1 MSGGVPRPRF
11 SLGALT
17 AAVVV
22 GATVA
27 GLGVA
32 CGTEVEQAVA
42 PDPAGVSTSLPSAPE
57 AEVAGATE
65 QRPTVDAALLTR
77 LRSTVLPVNS
87 QGCGFDRQGTVSL
100 VDLAGSPLAVSNRH
114 VLAGATD
121 AVVTLPDGELVSV
134 RVGGTVPDRDAA
146 VLDPQDAVSS
156 GLVSE
161 TLQVGPAP
169 QEGDEVVVAGHPGG
183 VFAASSGRV
192 LAVEDRVDDGGTVR
206 VLVVDVPT
214 EEGSSGGVVVDASG
228 RAVGLVAA
236 RDPETGS
243 AVAYPFSALTGRLDP
258 EPPGC

>member
-1 MSGGVPRPRF
+1 MSRPRF
-11 SLGALT
+11 PFGALT

-32 CGTEVEQAVA
+32 CGTRAEE
-42 PDPAGVSTSLPSAPE
+42 AGRVPSAEVSTSLPLSPE

-65 QRPTVDAALLTR
+65 ERPAVDEALVSR
-77 LRSTVLPVNS
+77 LRSTVLAVSS
-87 QGCGFDRQGTVSL
+87 QGCGFERQGTVSL
-100 VDLAGSPLAVSNRH
+100 VDLAGSPLAMSNRH
-114 VLAGATD
+114 VLAGATE
-121 AVVTLPDGELVSV
+121 AVVTFPDGRTLSV
-134 RVGGTVPDRDAA
+134 RVGGSVPERDAA
-146 VLDPQDAVSS
+146 VLDPEDAISS
-156 GLVSE
+156 GLITE
-161 TLQVGPAP
+161 TLPVGSAP
-169 QEGDEVVVAGHPGG
+169 REGDAVVVAGHPGG
-183 VFAASSGRV
+183 VFAAVPGRV
-192 LAVEDRVDDGGTVR
+192 TAIEDRVDDGGTVQ

-236 RDPETGS
+236 RDPGTGS

>member
-1 MSGGVPRPRF
+1 VARSRF
-11 SLGALT
+11 PLVALT
-17 AAVVV
+17 AAVAV

-32 CGTEVEQAVA
+32 CGAEVEQAGPPTSVEVA
-42 PDPAGVSTSLPSAPE
+42 TSLPSAPG
-57 AEVAGATE
+57 AEVAGVTE
-65 QRPTVDAALLTR
+65 ERPTVDAALEER
-77 LRSTVLPVNS
+77 LRSAVLSVDS

-100 VDLAGSPLAVSNRH
+100 VDLAGSPLAMSNRH

-121 AVVTLPDGELVSV
+121 AVVTLPDGGVVSL
-134 RVGGTVPDRDAA
+134 RVGGSVPDRDAA
-146 VLDPQDAVSS
+146 VLDPQDALAT
-156 GLVSE
+156 GLVAAA
-161 TLQVGPAP
+161 LPVGPAP
-169 QEGDEVVVAGHPGG
+169 RVGEDVVVAGHPGG
-183 VFAASSGRV
+183 VFAAVSGRV
-192 LAVEDRVDDGGTVR
+192 IAVEDRVDDGGTVQ

-214 EEGSSGGVVVDASG
+214 AEGSSGGVVVDASG